1 MHNDALGHEAGDNI
15 LKDLAQILKNITR
28 DVDLVSRY
36 GEDEFAVVLPY
47 ADKQGCIRVARRIEQ
62 AILMHDFLHGRSTPM
77 KILTCSVGAAAYP
90 ADASTEDELIQRAEE
105 MLSMAKR
112 RGKNQVCVCGEEQL
126 PKETAR
132 I

>member
-1 MHNDALGHEAGDNI
+1 
-15 LKDLAQILKNITR
+15 
-28 DVDLVSRY
+28 
-36 GEDEFAVVLPY
+36 
-47 ADKQGCIRVARRIEQ
+47 
-62 AILMHDFLHGRSTPM
+62 MHDFLHGRSTPM